1 MPSEPLKRLKWSRT
15 LFKTT
20 AVLADFSYPRQK
32 RGFIFAGMLKE
43 SCPQSGGGGEAIF
56 TAGGGG
62 VRSVKGRDSPQRRLG
77 GGQAAALPLCGGSAG
92 RRRAGQTGVVLR
104 VVKHLFARA
113 AGVTLSARRC
123 GAGWEVSLKWL
134 TRLCVRGTLSPSGV
148 SLI

>member
-1 MPSEPLKRLKWSRT
+1 MRQ
-15 LFKTT
+15 
-20 AVLADFSYPRQK
+20 FS
-32 RGFIFAGMLKE
+32 
-43 SCPQSGGGGEAIF
+43 PQA
-56 TAGGGG
+56 AGGVGAG
-62 VRSVKGRDSPQRRLG
+62 CARRVGAEYAAGSPKKEASPPRTRAGVICGSAMSGSAGLSSAAGRVRSVKGRDSPQRRLG

-134 TRLCVRGTLSPSGV
+134 TRLCVRGILSPSGV

>member
-62 VRSVKGRDSPQRRLG
+62 VGAGCARRVGAEYAAGSPKKEASPPRTRAG
-77 GGQAAALPLCGGSAG
+77 VICGSAMSSS
-92 RRRAGQTGVVLR
+92 AGLSS
-104 VVKHLFARA
+104 A
-113 AGVTLSARRC
+113 AG
-123 GAGWEVSLKWL
+123 
-134 TRLCVRGTLSPSGV
+134 
-148 SLI
+148 